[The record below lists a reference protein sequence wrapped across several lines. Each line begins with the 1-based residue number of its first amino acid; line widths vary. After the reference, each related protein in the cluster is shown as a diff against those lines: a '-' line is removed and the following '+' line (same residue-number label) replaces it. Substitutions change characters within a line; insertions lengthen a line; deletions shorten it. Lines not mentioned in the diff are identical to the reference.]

1 MNRLWLLLAV
11 AALVLCI
18 VAPDVVL
25 AFGGGSGRN

>member
-1 MNRLWLLLAV
+1 MSRAWLVLAV

-25 AFGGGSGRN
+25 AFGGGGNR